1 MTSKVPCRHS
11 EFVRAKM
18 ARKFAL
24 VYHENGRFQDE
35 MELLEKSLEGPQK
48 KQDSEDVGILYGMSD
63 LTENYGNIA
72 YARGVELYEKVLEA
86 KQRIY
91 GSEHQAINRTLNEIA
106 NCYSYL
112 GRYQDAAE
120 LGKILLEADQRVL
133 GNEHPDTLKRM
144 NNLMTYYNDLGRI

>member
-1 MTSKVPCRHS
+1 MPHIDSCISLCGDGPFIS
-11 EFVRAKM
+11 GDPELVRAKV

-35 MELLEKSLEGPQK
+35 MELLEKSLDARQK
-48 KQDSEDVGILYGMSD
+48 RQETEDVGILYGMFD
-63 LTENYGNIA
+63 LTENHGNTGRTQEA
-72 YARGVELYEKVLEA
+72 MELYKVLEA

-91 GSEHQAINRTLNEIA
+91 GSEHQAINRTLNGIA

-120 LGKILLEADQRVL
+120 LGKILPEADQRVL
-133 GNEHPDTLKRM
+133 GNEH
-144 NNLMTYYNDLGRI
+144 